1 MWISKMK
8 YKELVGRLNKLEEK
22 VSKFSPY
29 TAERLNECR
38 DDINDIR
45 RIMNNSKFGE
55 ITHMSFFEKQIFGY
69 KTGREIDPSYTYIYK
84 DFKEYKITGL
94 YLSNPIFTVDENN
107 NNLLHVKDKYTY
119 DGENKK
125 EVDMEFLI
133 DLRNQ
138 TFIKTK

>member
-29 TAERLNECR
+29 TVERLNECR

-55 ITHMSFFEKQIFGY
+55 ITHMSFFKKRVFEYG
-69 KTGREIDPSYTYIYK
+69 TGMEIDPSYTYIYK

-107 NNLLHVKDKYTY
+107 NNLLHVKDKYIY

>member
-1 MWISKMK
+1 MWISKKK
-8 YKELVGRLNKLEEK
+8 YDELIGRIDVLEK
-22 VSKFSPY
+22 RISKFGPHG
-29 TAERLNECR
+29 AERLDKCR

-55 ITHMSFFEKQIFGY
+55 ITHMSFFEKRLFEY
-69 KTGREIDPSYTYIYK
+69 ETGREIDPSYTYIYK

-94 YLSNPIFTVDENN
+94 CLLNPIFTVDENN
-107 NNLLHVKDKYTY
+107 NNLLHVKDKYIY

-133 DLRNQ
+133 DLHNQ